1 MRRTRSSVTRS
12 NSRTLLLYSGG
23 LPAATMIHPAGT
35 AWLPK
40 VLHCKNCSIV
50 GASVSLTQLI
60 SSINKMPFCLPVRS
74 IAAYTLAMISLIVY
88 SVTLRVLPA

>member
-1 MRRTRSSVTRS
+1 MSMRRTRSSVTRS

-23 LPAATMIHPAGT
+23 LPAATITQPSGT

-40 VLHCKNCSIV
+40 VLHCRNCSMV

-60 SSINKMPFCLPVRS
+60 SSMNRMPFVLPVRS
-74 IAAYTLAMISLIVY
+74 MAA
-88 SVTLRVLPA
+88 